1 MAAVIRT
8 VEPGSIAHEA
18 GMEPGDILLS
28 INGQRL
34 QDLIDVRYL
43 SSDEELVLEF
53 SKGENGEIWEVEV
66 EKDWSEPLGVE
77 FVSPIFD
84 RIRHCANRC
93 AFCFVDQMPQGLR
106 DTLYM
111 KDDDY
116 RLSFLTGNFIT
127 LTNLT
132 EADWQRIE
140 TYRLSP
146 MYVSVHTT
154 DPELRQQILQN
165 PRASQIREQLERLQ
179 RAGIEIHCQIVC
191 MPGVNSGSVLEQT
204 LTDLANMWPTVQ
216 SVAIVP
222 VGLSQFR
229 SGLTQI
235 QPWTPSEA
243 QGLVKQVT
251 RRQKEFLQ
259 RFGTR
264 LVWAADEF
272 YLLAEE
278 PIPAAET
285 YEGYRQL
292 ENGIGLTAKFREEFF
307 ASMANFTG
315 RCPLERIMVITSPL
329 GAKALEPILTYLREE
344 LDIVVDLEVVINRFF
359 GSTIT
364 VAGLLTGQDILAKL
378 QGRSC
383 AGLDAVLIP
392 GAALNAQDRFL
403 DDLSLSDLEPQ
414 VECVIRPIGSGQ
426 ELARMCQNG

>member
-1 MAAVIRT
+1 M
-8 VEPGSIAHEA
+8 
-18 GMEPGDILLS
+18 LS

-264 LVWAADEF
+264 
-272 YLLAEE
+272 
-278 PIPAAET
+278 P
-285 YEGYRQL
+285 
-292 ENGIGLTAKFREEFF
+292 GLG
-307 ASMANFTG
+307 G
-315 RCPLERIMVITSPL
+315 R
-329 GAKALEPILTYLREE
+329 
-344 LDIVVDLEVVINRFF
+344 
-359 GSTIT
+359 
-364 VAGLLTGQDILAKL
+364 
-378 QGRSC
+378 
-383 AGLDAVLIP
+383 
-392 GAALNAQDRFL
+392 
-403 DDLSLSDLEPQ
+403 
-414 VECVIRPIGSGQ
+414 
-426 ELARMCQNG
+426 